1 MTSIPIE
8 PKEAYCNNNKSRL
21 NKFNNNPK
29 GEYRL
34 KNILTSESRFF

>member
-8 PKEAYCNNNKSRL
+8 SKEAYCNNNNKSRL

-34 KNILTSESRFF
+34 KNILTSES